1 MLLGCM
7 ARLFQAGI
15 VLVHSLFETRDQIFF
30 VERLAE
36 VAACPG
42 TQHPV
47 SGRLVGIG
55 GYKDHRR
62 AMTVRYQ
69 RQAKSTMSPK
79 HRRERLVENN
89 YLRKADVQVSSNN
102 LHTIRIVREISVP
115 QFDAPFNE
123 HNVMSNLRIREFVW
137 CLAFAGMLVPSI
149 GQAQMMVEMPLVTCT
164 QYLAM
169 PPEQSS
175 VFSAWMSGWFNQKT
189 HYTYINLEAY
199 ARNVA
204 NVKAWCA
211 SNPGELVM
219 TGLQRATGK

>member
-1 MLLGCM
+1 
-7 ARLFQAGI
+7 
-15 VLVHSLFETRDQIFF
+15 
-30 VERLAE
+30 
-36 VAACPG
+36 
-42 TQHPV
+42 
-47 SGRLVGIG
+47 
-55 GYKDHRR
+55 
-62 AMTVRYQ
+62 
-69 RQAKSTMSPK
+69 
-79 HRRERLVENN
+79 
-89 YLRKADVQVSSNN
+89 
-102 LHTIRIVREISVP
+102 VREVSVP
-115 QFDAPFNE
+115 QFDASFNE
-123 HNVMSNLRIREFVW
+123 HNVMSNLRIRKFVW